1 MYQNYKGPR
10 LETARS
16 FRWFVSVDISM
27 IKILHCPMAIDALQI
42 MTSYKRTS
50 QYKRN
55 SMVIKRN
62 MNLQY
67 AIKLKTLMLY
77 ELFLLLLYIE
87 SAKICMLYFP
97 FVNVCS
103 HFNKWFFFFVVINY
117 TAQWSTCCQL
127 KCFLFCLYVIF
138 LYCPLLCQLKCF
150 LGFFLSL
157 ISLFKIK
164 YLLYYT
170 VCCGTFW

>member
-1 MYQNYKGPR
+1 
-10 LETARS
+10 
-16 FRWFVSVDISM
+16 
-27 IKILHCPMAIDALQI
+27 MAIDALQI

-87 SAKICMLYFP
+87 SAIRYARC
-97 FVNVCS
+97 
-103 HFNKWFFFFVVINY
+103 
-117 TAQWSTCCQL
+117 
-127 KCFLFCLYVIF
+127 IF
-138 LYCPLLCQLKCF
+138 HL
-150 LGFFLSL
+150 
-157 ISLFKIK
+157 
-164 YLLYYT
+164 
-170 VCCGTFW
+170 